1 MSADPCCEC
10 GSGQAGLGKIIGE
23 RHGR

>member
-10 GSGQAGLGKIIGE
+10 GSGQAGLGEIIGE